1 MPANDDGDSVIVETI
16 LARCVPVPRAA
27 IAQAVVEAR
36 AEALSATR
44 RAARNDDAAADDVTR
59 RRARSILRGGA

>member
-1 MPANDDGDSVIVETI
+1 MPANDDGDSVIVEAI
-16 LARCVPVPRAA
+16 LARCVPALRAA
-27 IAQAVVEAR
+27 IAQAVIEAR

-44 RAARNDDAAADDVTR
+44 RAARNHDAAADDVTR

>member
-1 MPANDDGDSVIVETI
+1 MPANDDGDSVIVEAI
-16 LARCVPVPRAA
+16 LARCVPTLRAA
-27 IAQAVVEAR
+27 IAQAVIEAR

-44 RAARNDDAAADDVTR
+44 RAARADETEADDVTR

>member
-1 MPANDDGDSVIVETI
+1 MPANDDGDSVIVEAI
-16 LARCVPVPRAA
+16 LARCVPVLRAA
-27 IAQAVVEAR
+27 IAQAVIEAR

-44 RAARNDDAAADDVTR
+44 RAARADETEADDVTR

>member
-1 MPANDDGDSVIVETI
+1 MPANDDGDSVIVEAI
-16 LARCVPVPRAA
+16 LARCVPALRAA
-27 IAQAVVEAR
+27 IAQAVIEAR